1 MSNTKTVLGFIAG
14 AAVGA
19 LAGILLAPDK
29 GSDTRRKI
37 AGKAVDMTD
46 SLKTAFNDF
55 VEEMKETYA
64 VAKVDGEEIS
74 SKLQSAN
81 HSFQEEVKA
90 SL

>member
-29 GSDTRRKI
+29 GSETRRKI
-37 AGKAVDMTD
+37 AGKAGGVTD
-46 SLKTAFNDF
+46 SLKSAFNDF
-55 VEEMKETYA
+55 VEEIKETYSDVKDDEA
-64 VAKVDGEEIS
+64 ELT
-74 SKLQSAN
+74 SKLKSAN